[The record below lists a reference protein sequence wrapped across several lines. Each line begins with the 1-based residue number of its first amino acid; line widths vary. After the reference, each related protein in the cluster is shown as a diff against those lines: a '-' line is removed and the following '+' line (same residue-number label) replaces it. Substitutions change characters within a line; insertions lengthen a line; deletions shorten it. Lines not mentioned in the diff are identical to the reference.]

1 VTTTIRN
8 LAPGDIDGVVE
19 FSLRAWKPVF
29 ESFRQ
34 VLGSELYERI
44 YPDWLTSQADAV
56 ASVCRDEKMMVS
68 VAEVDGRCVGFVAA
82 FVKDDPTSGEI
93 EMLAVDPDEQQSG
106 IGVELTAHAV
116 EQLRAAGVTVAE
128 VATGGDPGHAPARR
142 TYEKAGF
149 TGLPLVRYY
158 RSL

>member
-1 VTTTIRN
+1 VNTAIRA
-8 LAPGDIDGVVE
+8 LVPGDIESVVDL
-19 FSLRAWKPVF
+19 SLRAWKPVL

-34 VLGSELYERI
+34 VLGPELYERI
-44 YPDWLTSQADAV
+44 YPDWRSSQAAAV

-68 VAEVDGRCVGFVAA
+68 VAEMAGRCVGFVAA
-82 FVKDDPTSGEI
+82 FVKDDPTGGEI
-93 EMLAVDPDEQQSG
+93 EMLAVDPDRQQSG

-116 EQLRAAGVTVAE
+116 DQLRAAGVTLAE
-128 VATGGDPGHAPARR
+128 IATGGDPGHAPARR

-158 RSL
+158 RCL